1 MTRRTEHTD
10 SDRLAATRQTR
21 SRKLTKGMV
30 EVEKRP
36 EQAAAPSM
44 IVAPEVQEALL
55 KGKPVVALESAIITH
70 GMPYPVNLQLAQQ
83 LEEIVRKGG
92 AVPATTALVSGKIRV
107 GLTKPE
113 LEMLARAKWVK
124 KIGPRDIPVAVA
136 MGFSGGTTVAAS
148 LRIADAAGI
157 RVFVTG
163 GIGGVHRGI
172 GETLDVSQDLP
183 AISAARCLTVCAGA
197 KSILDLHN
205 TLEYL
210 ETLSVLVLGFQT
222 DTLPAFYVRDSG
234 LALEYRV
241 ESAGEIAAIV
251 RARDHLGMASGILVT
266 NPISEKD
273 QVDPRKHEKVLQA
286 ALKQAVEEG
295 VSGKAVTPYLLAY
308 MQKNLPGVIEANIA
322 LIKSNAALG
331 TQIAVALQNS

>member
-1 MTRRTEHTD
+1 MVRKAQHSD
-10 SDRLAATRQTR
+10 SERL
-21 SRKLTKGMV
+21 SGHKGIGGLAEGMAKGTAHV
-30 EVEKRP
+30 GTHP
-36 EQAAAPSM
+36 EEFA
-44 IVAPEVQEALL
+44 IAPEVQEALR

-70 GMPYPVNLQLAQQ
+70 GMPYPVNLELAQE
-83 LEEIVRKGG
+83 LEDMVRKGG
-92 AVPATTALVSGKIRV
+92 AVPATTALVSGNIKV
-107 GLTKPE
+107 GLSRSE

-148 LRIADAAGI
+148 LHIADAAGI

-172 GETLDVSQDLP
+172 SETLDISQDLP
-183 AISAARCLTVCAGA
+183 TIARSHCITVCAGA

-210 ETLSVLVLGFQT
+210 ETVSVLVLGYQT

-234 LALEYRV
+234 IPIEHRV
-241 ESAGEIAAIV
+241 DSPADIV
-251 RARDHLGMASGILVT
+251 SIVEARDRLKLDTGILVT
-266 NPISEKD
+266 NPIAEQD
-273 QVDPRKHEKVLQA
+273 QVDPKKHEKVLQA
-286 ALKQAVEEG
+286 ALKKAAEEHVE
-295 VSGKAVTPYLLAY
+295 GKAMTPFILAY

-322 LIKSNAALG
+322 LIKNNVALG
-331 TQIAVALQNS
+331 TQIATLLGSR

>member
-1 MTRRTEHTD
+1 M
-10 SDRLAATRQTR
+10 A
-21 SRKLTKGMV
+21 KGTARV
-30 EVEKRP
+30 GTHP
-36 EQAAAPSM
+36 EEFAIAL
-44 IVAPEVQEALL
+44 EVQEALR

-70 GMPYPVNLQLAQQ
+70 GMPYPINLELAQE
-83 LEEIVRKGG
+83 LEDMVRKGG
-92 AVPATTALVSGKIRV
+92 AVPATTALVSGSIKV
-107 GLTKPE
+107 GLSRSE

-148 LRIADAAGI
+148 LHIADAAGI

-172 GETLDVSQDLP
+172 GETLDISQDLP
-183 AISAARCLTVCAGA
+183 TIARSHCITVCAGA

-210 ETLSVLVLGFQT
+210 ETVSVLVLGYQT

-234 LALEYRV
+234 IPLEHRV
-241 ESAGEIAAIV
+241 DSAADIV
-251 RARDHLGMASGILVT
+251 SIIEARDRLKLDTGILVT
-266 NPISEKD
+266 NPIAESD
-273 QVDPRKHEKVLQA
+273 QVDPKKHEKVLQA
-286 ALKQAVEEG
+286 ALKKAAEEHVE
-295 VSGKAVTPYLLAY
+295 GKAMTPFILAY

-322 LIKSNAALG
+322 LIKNNVALG
-331 TQIAVALQNS
+331 TQIATLLGSR